1 MDRRMYE
8 RATSSEVLW
17 GAVVVALFGLLGV
30 WVVGA

>member
-1 MDRRMYE
+1 MDRRLYE

-17 GAVVVALFGLLGV
+17 AAVVAALFGLLGV